1 MTPKGL
7 SRVFMSILSASSLN
21 DIFDP
26 INHNLFPIPESQ
38 RRWLSQAYGA
48 TGSLWLA
55 SLADCPIADV
65 QNRLKVVVT
74 KNQNQLNQIET
85 ELAFC
90 GVDAYVFPDWETLTY
105 DELSPHQDIVS
116 ERINLLTEMPKSG
129 ILLISIHT
137 LMQRVA
143 PPSWLIGQ
151 HFDLSVGDTF
161 DIESQRTQLAAAGYR
176 AVDNVFEPG
185 EFAIRGSV
193 IDIFAMGQPFPLRLD
208 LFDDEIESIRF
219 FNPQTQRTLSSQ
231 TLDELVN
238 GKSTN
243 DISIESLSLL
253 HKLPDVSKPITEF
266 LILPA
271 KEFPLDEGKEMF
283 RTNFASMFPTA
294 SSRKFELHKDV
305 MAGIASSG
313 IEYYQP
319 LFFDIDDWTSTG
331 HLFSYFPQDSLF
343 IIDESIT
350 ESQADYWSQ
359 IQRRYEERRH
369 DIDKPILEPTLL
381 YLPSNTLNEKFNN
394 YPRVILTGH
403 KLDDSIDAGDES
415 SKAGRI
421 ALPTLPPTELTV
433 SHQKAE
439 PLAELLKYTNG
450 SWQTDKELY
459 NFSDKVSNNNRAIL
473 VVAETAGRREII
485 LELFKNKLNVQT
497 FDNLTQFLNSEL
509 YQNPRTVSSTDSITT
524 KPTVGLTVAPIE
536 RGSIIIGHF
545 SIVSETQLFGRQ
557 VLQTRRRRQSDVSE
571 EFLIKSVTELTEGSP
586 VVHIDQGIGRYHGLL
601 TLDVGEGEQEFIHLK
616 YAEGAS
622 IYVPVANLQL
632 INRYSGGDPALAPLH
647 KIGSGKWDKAKQKA
661 LLQIHDVA
669 AELLNIQARR
679 AAKEG
684 IHFKVDV
691 AQYEL
696 FASQFAFEET
706 PDQANAIDAVIH
718 DMKQNKPM
726 DRLICGDVGFGK
738 TEVAMRAAFIA
749 VNSGYQVAVLVPTTL
764 LAGQHEDNFQ
774 DRFADWPIR
783 IESLSRFGGKKYQQ
797 KVLEDLQ
804 NGKVDIV
811 IGTHKLLQ
819 KDVKF
824 ANLGLMIVDEEHR
837 FGVRHKE
844 RIKAMQSDID
854 SLSMT
859 ATPIPRTLNM
869 ALTGMR
875 DMSIIATPPA
885 RRLAIKTF
893 VMQKTDQVMK
903 EAILRELLR
912 GGQVFI
918 LHNDVASIERMAENI
933 RDLVPEA
940 RVGVAH
946 GQMNERGLEQV
957 MRQFYHKSFNVL
969 VCTTIIETGIDIP
982 NANTIIIER
991 ADKFGLAQL
1000 HQLRGRVG
1008 RSHHQAYCYLLV
1020 PSVKGLKGD
1029 AKKRLTAIERANTL
1043 GAGFMLASEDLEIR
1057 GAGEILGKQQ
1067 SGNMQS
1073 IGFSL
1078 YMDMLDR
1085 ATKAIK
1091 LGKEP
1096 DLNSPL
1102 SLTSEINLHCSA
1114 LIPEDYV
1121 NDVPQRLLFYKRI
1134 SNADDKEVLID
1145 IRTEMI
1151 DRFGG
1156 LPDQTKQLF
1165 AIHQLR
1171 LQADLLAIHK
1181 IDATSSSV
1189 TLEFAPDTP
1198 VDAIAII
1205 QLIQSDG
1212 DRYRMNGASGIRYTN
1227 PEKLDNPQKRV
1238 VAVQELLNHFANH
1251 VEKDANAVNKIG

>member
-1 MTPKGL
+1 MTN
-7 SRVFMSILSASSLN
+7 SLLT
-21 DIFDP
+21 FAFSP
-26 INHNLFPIPESQ
+26 INDQLFPIKSTQ
-38 RRWLSQAYGA
+38 KRWLTPCHGA
-48 TGSLWLA
+48 VGSLWLA
-55 SLADCPIADV
+55 SLVDSDKSEVA
-65 QNRLKVVVT
+65 NSLKVVVAAD
-74 KNQNQLNQIET
+74 QNQLNQIET

-90 GVDAYVFPDWETLTY
+90 GVDAFVFPDWETLTY

-116 ERINLLTEMPKSG
+116 ERINLLTDMPTVG
-129 ILLISIHT
+129 ILLITVQT

-151 HFDLSVGDTF
+151 HFDLSVGDRF
-161 DIESQRTQLAAAGYR
+161 DIETQRDLLARAGYR
-176 AVDNVFEPG
+176 SVDNVFEPG
-185 EFAIRGSV
+185 EFAIRGSI

-219 FNPQTQRTLSSQ
+219 FHPQTQRTLTQESLTEILSGN
-231 TLDELVN
+231 DN
-238 GKSTN
+238 GLAQ
-243 DISIESLSLL
+243 ESLSLL
-253 HKLPDVSKPITEF
+253 HKLPDVSKPITKF
-266 LILPA
+266 QILPA
-271 KEFPLDEGKEMF
+271 KEFPLDEGKETF
-283 RTNFASMFPTA
+283 RANFAAMFPNV

-319 LFFDIDDWTSTG
+319 LFFDLETWQQDAT
-331 HLFSYFPQDSLF
+331 LFNYFPKSALF
-343 IIDESIT
+343 IIDET
-350 ESQADYWSQ
+350 VPAKQADYWSQ

-369 DIDKPILEPTLL
+369 DIDKPIVEPSLL
-381 YLPSNTLNEKFNN
+381 YLSANTLNEYLNG
-394 YPRVILTGH
+394 YPRVILSERAPDSVVGDVAESLPSGWVTVH
-403 KLDDSIDAGDES
+403 AKLPP
-415 SKAGRI
+415 
-421 ALPTLPPTELTV
+421 ALPV

-439 PLAELLKYTNG
+439 PLADLLAFA
-450 SWQTDKELY
+450 TDE
-459 NFSDKVSNNNRAIL
+459 SQHQGAPIL
-473 VVAETAGRREII
+473 IVAETPGRREIL
-485 LELFKNKLNVQT
+485 LELFKGKIQVQAY
-497 FDNLTQFLNSEL
+497 DNFASFLDKNRAAVERGIIEP
-509 YQNPRTVSSTDSITT
+509 QSI
-524 KPTVGLTVAPIE
+524 PMVGLTVAPIE
-536 RGSIIIGHF
+536 RGVFVPGRLVVI
-545 SIVSETQLFGRQ
+545 SETQLFGRQ

-571 EFLIKSVTELTEGSP
+571 EFLIKSVTEMTEGSP
-586 VVHIDQGIGRYHGLL
+586 VVHIEHGIGRYHGLI

-616 YAEGAS
+616 YADDAS

-632 INRYSGGDPALAPLH
+632 ISRYSGGDPALAPLH

-661 LLQIHDVA
+661 LQQIHDVA

-679 AAKEG
+679 DAKVG
-684 IHFKVDV
+684 IHFKVDMS
-691 AQYEL
+691 QYDL

-706 PDQANAIDAVIH
+706 PDQANAIEAVMQ

-749 VNSGYQVAVLVPTTL
+749 VSAGYQVAVLVPTTL
-764 LAGQHEDNFQ
+764 LAGQHEDNFM

-783 IESLSRFGGKKYQQ
+783 VETLSRFGGKKHQET
-797 KVLEDLQ
+797 VLADLAA
-804 NGKVDIV
+804 GKVDIV

-844 RIKAMQSDID
+844 RIKAIQSDVD

-869 ALTGMR
+869 ALSGMR

-893 VMQKTDQVMK
+893 VMQKTDALMK

-912 GGQVFI
+912 GGQVYL
-918 LHNDVASIERMAENI
+918 LHNDVASIERMAESV
-933 RDLVPEA
+933 RELVPEA
-940 RVGVAH
+940 RVAVAH
-946 GQMNERGLEQV
+946 GQMHERQLEQV
-957 MRQFYHKSFNVL
+957 MQQFYHKKFNVL
-969 VCTTIIETGIDIP
+969 ICTTIIETGIDVP

-1020 PSVKGLKGD
+1020 PSIKGLKGD

-1057 GAGEILGKQQ
+1057 GAGELLGKQQ
-1067 SGNMQS
+1067 SGNMQA

-1078 YMDMLDR
+1078 YMDMLER

-1091 LGKEP
+1091 AGREP
-1096 DLNSPL
+1096 DLNTPL
-1102 SLTSEINLHCSA
+1102 SLTSDINLHCSA
-1114 LIPEDYV
+1114 LIPEEYLH
-1121 NDVPQRLLFYKRI
+1121 DVHQRLIFYKRI
-1134 SNADDKEVLID
+1134 SNADDKDALTD

-1151 DRFGG
+1151 DRFGT

-1171 LQADLLAIHK
+1171 LQAEPLKINK
-1181 IDATSSSV
+1181 IDATNNSI
-1189 TLEFAPDTP
+1189 TLEFSPDTP
-1198 VDAIAII
+1198 VDALAII
-1205 QLIQSDG
+1205 KLIQSDG
-1212 DRYRMNGASGIRYTN
+1212 KKYRMNGASGIRYQN
-1227 PEKLDNPQKRV
+1227 PDKLETPEQRV
-1238 VAVQELLNHFANH
+1238 VAVQTLLQHFAKH
-1251 VEKDANAVNKIG
+1251 LVQEK